1 MEKVFNILSFHPS
14 DLFSFLF
21 FFFLFHSLPCY
32 VAGER
37 KKKKKRMME
46 GKRKWKKRRQDN
58 DHWAQV
64 DMILTDRIHVHL
76 APYFLVFYLPM
87 KERYQS
93 VVSRKEIF
101 RRENEEYNREKELGR
116 RRGWESLSVHRN
128 HRLFL
133 DIKLGHAD
141 FYNPFH
147 TLWDSSALMDVSW
160 IRLFRFLSHRT
171 LNAMLQCL
179 DRLP

>member
-21 FFFLFHSLPCY
+21 FFFVLLFTLLRCWWT
-32 VAGER
+32 EEE
-37 KKKKKRMME
+37 E

-64 DMILTDRIHVHL
+64 YMILTDRIHVHL

-93 VVSRKEIF
+93 VVNRKEIF
-101 RRENEEYNREKELGR
+101 RWENEEYNREKELER
-116 RRGWESLSVHRN
+116 RREWESLSAHGN

-147 TLWDSSALMDVSW
+147 TPWDSSALMDVSW
-160 IRLFRFLSHRT
+160 IRLSCFLFHRT
-171 LNAMLQCL
+171 LNTTLQCL